1 MNYFK
6 EFKIKLNEII
16 DEEKAL
22 HLIDLFGRTNG
33 SKYVT
38 NIRKCLALF
47 YKDSFPE
54 EEKPKKSDLK
64 CFTENDLPLNKV
76 LKIQLTNL
84 DSIKHFGVVVNEE
97 VEKRW
102 TFLQSFHRW
111 YRENRKTLKPLFD
124 VTKKNNTGQPCAINS
139 IQFGKWCRGVVTACD
154 LNANMSHIY
163 LVDHCRS
170 AQVTNDRVF
179 KIENINFLTEPVY
192 AHRGKLIEDSEQ
204 RLNFEK
210 YLDLLKTDMILPT
223 PLSMKTTQN
232 ENLNSSHIAM
242 ENIEIEIICLNS
254 SLTPL
259 NQMTNLRSNHYTIK
273 IVDYRR
279 IRQTFP
285 ISPFQNISNQSMKTT
300 QQKISLKTKH
310 MTHLQVQDSMV
321 SLSLTNSSFGT
332 TLDETKNPPSFMLN
346 DTTENILCAESQPRL
361 MLKKDIRSL
370 SPNDV
375 YSVASNIKN
384 LNEG

>member
-1 MNYFK
+1 MI
-6 EFKIKLNEII
+6 ETI

-22 HLIDLFGRTNG
+22 FLIDLFGRANTG
-33 SKYVT
+33 KYDPS
-38 NIRKCLALF
+38 IRKCLASF
-47 YKDSFPE
+47 YQESFPE
-54 EEKPKKSDLK
+54 EEKLKKSDLK

-84 DSIKHFGVVVNEE
+84 DSIKHFGVVANEE

-102 TFLQSFHRW
+102 TFLVSFHRW

-124 VTKKNNTGQPCAINS
+124 VPKKTNIGQPCAINS
-139 IQFGKWCRGVVTACD
+139 IQFGKWCRGVVITCD
-154 LNANMSHIY
+154 LNASMSTIY
-163 LVDHCRS
+163 LVDHCRT

-210 YLDLLKTDMILPT
+210 YLDLLKTDMLLPT

-242 ENIEIEIICLNS
+242 ENIEIEIICLSS

-259 NQMTNLRSNHYTIK
+259 TQMTVLRSNHYTIK

-310 MTHLQVQDSMV
+310 ITNLQQDSMV
-321 SLSLTNSSFGT
+321 SLSLTSSSFGT
-332 TLDETKNPPSFMLN
+332 TLDDTKNPPSFMLN
-346 DTTENILCAESQPRL
+346 DTAENILCADGGQPRL
-361 MLKKDIRSL
+361 MLKKDIRNL
-370 SPNDV
+370 STNEV